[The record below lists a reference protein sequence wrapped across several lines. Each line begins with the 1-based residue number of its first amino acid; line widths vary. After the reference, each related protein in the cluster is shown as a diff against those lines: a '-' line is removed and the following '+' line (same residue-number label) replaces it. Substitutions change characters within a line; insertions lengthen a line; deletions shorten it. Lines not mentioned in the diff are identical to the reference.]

1 MRRLKLHLNLSEE
14 QEGQFRQLFEEVAA
28 EMSRLPPASREHVE
42 KIRSY
47 RPRMEAL
54 LRPEQ
59 QAAFTNYLHETEE
72 RFERVIRRRAP

>member
-1 MRRLKLHLNLSEE
+1 MAQLKRYLNLSAE
-14 QEGQFRQLFEEVAA
+14 QARQFRVLFEEIAA
-28 EMSRLPPASREHVE
+28 EMSRRPPASRERLE
-42 KIRSY
+42 KLRSY

-59 QAAFTNYLHETEE
+59 QAAFTNYLHETEA